1 MINVRTI
8 DAKVI
13 SINPTTGV
21 MLQWVKIAGLESE
34 ESDLPD
40 NVCTGSEFFE
50 VDTGKTLYFDED
62 SGDWLD
68 PTAEDDGGGSG
79 G

>member
-1 MINVRTI
+1 MRTI

-50 VDTGKTLYFDED
+50 VDTGKTLYFDEV
-62 SGDWLD
+62 SGDWID
-68 PTAEDDGGGSG
+68 PTAEDDSGGSG

>member
-1 MINVRTI
+1 MINMRTI

-13 SINPTTGV
+13 SINPTTGA

-40 NVCTGSEFFE
+40 NICTGSEFFE
-50 VDTGKTLYFDED
+50 VDTGKTLYFDEN

-68 PTAEDDGGGSG
+68 PTADDSSG